1 MPFVGDSNPSVRQ
14 IDDRDWEVIDGLTYR
29 GNVDEFVVPAG
40 MHTDFASVPR
50 VVVWFLPR
58 YGRYTRTAIL
68 HDYLWRHRVA
78 DPERPIA
85 RRDADGLFRR
95 VMRELEVPFLRR
107 WIMWTAVRWAAL
119 TKRDGRKGWWRDAP
133 QVLLVSIIAAP
144 FVLPAVLV
152 VLVSLAAFYVVE
164 WIVYLP
170 LRITRGVKAS
180 VSKEP
185 PRKKVPPPTFDWN
198 AA

>member
-1 MPFVGDSNPSVRQ
+1 VPFVGDSNPSVRQ
-14 IDDRDWEVIDGLTYR
+14 LDDRNWRVIDGLTYR

-58 YGRYTRTAIL
+58 YGRYTRAAIL
-68 HDYLWRHRVA
+68 HDYLWCYRVA
-78 DPERPIA
+78 DGEERIT

-107 WIMWTAVRWAAL
+107 WIMWAAVRWAAL
-119 TKRDGRKGWWRDAP
+119 TKRDGRDGWFRDAP
-133 QVLLVSIIAAP
+133 QVLLVSIAAAP
-144 FVLPAVLV
+144 FVLAAALV
-152 VLVSLAAFYVVE
+152 VLVSLAALYVVD

-170 LRITRGVKAS
+170 LRIIRAGKSRVM
-180 VSKEP
+180 KEP
-185 PRKKVPPPTFDWN
+185 PRKEVPPPTFDWN